1 MAISSMKTGLIKRS
15 LLVGNAAFNP
25 ASYESIATVTVGGG
39 GAANVEF
46 SSIPATYT
54 HLQIRGIARDANSA
68 FRDSIQIRFN
78 SDTGSNYSAHY
89 LVGNGASASAF
100 AWTSDSRILGP
111 FAVGDLGL
119 SNNFSASV
127 IDILDYTNTNKY
139 KTTKTLNGFDNNNN
153 GSVDFDK
160 GIVGISSGL
169 WQSTSAI
176 NTITLFSAGNWSQYT
191 QFALYGVKA

>member
-1 MAISSMKTGLIKRS
+1 MPILGIIASQDYVRTPPS
-15 LLVGNAAFNP
+15 
-25 ASYESIATVTVGGG
+25 SYESIATVTVGSGG
-39 GAANVEF
+39 SASVSF
-46 SSIPATYT
+46 TSIPSTYT
-54 HLQIRGIARDANSA
+54 HLQIRGIGRDANSA
-68 FRDSIQIRFN
+68 YRDSINIRFN

-100 AWTSDSRILGP
+100 AWTSDSSIKGP

-127 IDILDYTNTNKY
+127 FDILDYANTNKY
-139 KTTKTLNGFDNNNN
+139 KTTRTLNGFDNNNN

-176 NTITLFSAGNWSQYT
+176 NAITLFCAGNWNQYT
-191 QFALYGVKA
+191 QFALYGIK